1 MIITSRQNPQ
11 VAHFRALMR
20 DRKARLESGLF
31 AVEGEK
37 LFHEA
42 VASGL
47 KPEQILL
54 TEKFSQKNDNFC
66 KKAANLC
73 NIDII
78 SDDLAE
84 YISDT
89 KSPQGVFF
97 SLPLLDKFSKLSTLI
112 NSTGTS
118 RASAS
123 QTTAARFRVIALD
136 EVQTPGNV
144 GAIIRS
150 CDAFGVD
157 ALLLSESCADI
168 HSPKVIRSAMG
179 SAFRLPVYR
188 GGLVE
193 LKTLGFTVIG
203 AALSDKAEK
212 LTDFSFPEKS
222 VVVIGS
228 EGAGISA
235 QVLALCDSEIYIP
248 IKNAESLN
256 AAVAASIIIYEMR
269 K

>member
-1 MIITSRQNPQ
+1 MITSRQNSKVTQ
-11 VAHFRALMR
+11 FRALMR
-20 DRKARLESGLF
+20 DRKARLEAGLF

-42 VASGL
+42 ISSGL
-47 KPEQILL
+47 KPQDILV
-54 TEKFSQKNDNFC
+54 TKKNSNFC
-66 KKAANLC
+66 QIAANLC

-97 SLPLLDKFSKLSTLI
+97 SLPLLDKFSNMSTI
-112 NSTGTS
+112 YNSV
-118 RASAS
+118 RL
-123 QTTAARFRVIALD
+123 IALD
-136 EVQTPGNV
+136 GVQNPGNV

-150 CDAFGVD
+150 CDAFGID
-157 ALLLSESCADI
+157 ALLLSETCADI

-179 SAFRLPVYR
+179 SAFRLPIYR
-188 GGLVE
+188 GE
-193 LKTLGFTVIG
+193 IADLKDKGFTIIG
-203 AALSDKAEK
+203 AALPTPEKSAEK
-212 LTDFSFPEKS
+212 LGSFEFPEKCA
-222 VVVIGS
+222 VIIGS

-235 QVLALCDSEIYIP
+235 EILNICDKKLYIP

-269 K
+269 KQFCLT